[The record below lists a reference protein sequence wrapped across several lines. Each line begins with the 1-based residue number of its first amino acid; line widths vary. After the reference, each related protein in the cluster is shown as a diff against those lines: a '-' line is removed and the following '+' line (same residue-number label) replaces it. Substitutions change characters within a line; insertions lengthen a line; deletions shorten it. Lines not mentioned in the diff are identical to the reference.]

1 MDEFVDVF
9 AYSFRA
15 LPWLRLTTWTR
26 SLQATPS
33 RSNCVCLSLCFS
45 LCVCVSLS
53 FSLSLPLP
61 VKLSLR
67 LSRSLLLLHQFDRLT
82 VESIYIVLI
91 VCVLLKRNLYVTW
104 SFPSASYRIPL
115 SVRLPCSVP
124 VCVSVVLWI
133 TISLGIY
140 LQLLFSSNCSCFPPE
155 AINFSG

>member
-26 SLQATPS
+26 SLQVTPS
-33 RSNCVCLSLCFS
+33 RSNCVRLSLCFS

-67 LSRSLLLLHQFDRLT
+67 LSRSLLLLHQFVRLT

-91 VCVLLKRNLYVTW
+91 VCVLLKQNLYVTW
-104 SFPSASYRIPL
+104 SFPSASFRIPL

-124 VCVSVVLWI
+124 VCVRRSVNYHQSWYISSI
-133 TISLGIY
+133 TFLI
-140 LQLLFSSNCSCFPPE
+140 QLYTCFPPE